1 MTSGGVGT
9 AGPKTSLLQSKRE
22 LPLLLSIFPNLS
34 ASDTQSWTLV
44 LDSDP
49 KSQQFFYAKY
59 MSQWS
64 FYGMALVISHN

>member
-9 AGPKTSLLQSKRE
+9 AGPKTSLLQSERE

-34 ASDTQSWTLV
+34 VSGTQSWTLV

-49 KSQQFFYAKY
+49 KSQQIFTQNICR
-59 MSQWS
+59 QWC
-64 FYGMALVISHN
+64 FYGMALLISHN